1 MLEHVRSRVPWRA
14 RLQDF
19 IQPAWTWA
27 AGGCHPNRETEAA
40 VERAGFR
47 IEPEGRRAEGT
58 HRRFAAR
65 IALAVFVAIGLS
77 VTTDP
82 ASPALAADPFGDL
95 DLIRPSRPKQ
105 AEDFT
110 VALLRGET
118 LKLKEQRG
126 KAVMINFWATWCPPC
141 REEMPA
147 MERLYSRH
155 RERGF
160 VLLAVSV
167 DTDASLVKPFL
178 DKHRLTFPVALDTKM
193 DLANTYG
200 VRGLPAS
207 FLIDRHG
214 YLTALALGPR
224 AWDNRAAHALVEGML
239 AQ

>member
-1 MLEHVRSRVPWRA
+1 MRSKLMLTAVVVIAAAVAGVGIFAILSPEPREPAAASTDGGSSSSPAVADSATTRSASVG
-14 RLQDF
+14 QGSGFD
-19 IQPAWTWA
+19 
-27 AGGCHPNRETEAA
+27 EAA
-40 VERAGFR
+40 RE
-47 IEPEGRRAEGT
+47 
-58 HRRFAAR
+58 
-65 IALAVFVAIGLS
+65 
-77 VTTDP
+77 
-82 ASPALAADPFGDL
+82 L

-155 RERGF
+155 RARGF

-178 DKHRLTFPVALDTKM
+178 DKHRLTFPVALDAKM